1 MGKHSWWNNCVEMTW
16 KDPNGKVLFTE
27 MRKNILVDSGEKAM
41 VDTFLRGQE
50 ATYFPVTDFY
60 MGLYSGSISESTIL
74 TTVPGEPSS
83 NGYVRQI
90 VERTTAGWPTLEQ
103 DEGDWRAVSKEVT
116 FTSTGGDIGPISG
129 AFLATSLN
137 DLGTLICS
145 VSSSVER
152 TILSGASLS
161 LNMRIKFS

>member
-1 MGKHSWWNNCVEMTW
+1 MGKHIWWNCIWEMTW
-16 KDPNGKVLFTE
+16 KDPDGEILFQE
-27 MRKNILVDSGEKAM
+27 KKKNILVDSGEKAM
-41 VDTFLRGQE
+41 VDTFMRGQE

-60 MGLYSGSISESTIL
+60 MGLYNGSISESTLL
-74 TTVPGEPSS
+74 TTVPNEPST

-103 DEGDWRAVSKEVT
+103 DEGDWRVISKEIT
-116 FTSTGGDIGPISG
+116 FASTGGDIGPISG

-145 VSSSVER
+145 VASSVER
-152 TILSGASLS
+152 TILSEASLS